1 MGTSEG
7 RDNMVFTFVNSYRVA
22 SELGRAGSSFSSA
35 MTSCVTLDLSLC
47 LNFLTSKKW
56 EKMRAITSE
65 LL

>member
-1 MGTSEG
+1 
-7 RDNMVFTFVNSYRVA
+7 MVFTFVNSYRVGLRA
-22 SELGRAGSSFSSA
+22 RQSWFQFQLGYDY
-35 MTSCVTLDLSLC
+35 VTLHLTSPR